1 MGSRADRQWWV
12 GRPSWKDSCDAANM
26 TRIVASIL
34 RDSWRL
40 AFLFGVAA
48 AVSSAAAAAGAIG
61 TIELIGTVPV
71 RCEVTIRN
79 LDGALDLVAG
89 ETAKPVAE
97 IVETCNE
104 PAGYTIAFG
113 SGNAGYLVSRDGI
126 RVDYR
131 IDYDTAAN
139 VDLAADLALDR
150 AEARFDFVR
159 PLRVSIDPA
168 GGRLAGTYSD
178 IITVTVTAR

>member
-1 MGSRADRQWWV
+1 
-12 GRPSWKDSCDAANM
+12 M
-26 TRIVASIL
+26 TRIVSFL
-34 RDSWRL
+34 RRGSWRL
-40 AFLFGVAA
+40 ALLLAFAA
-48 AVSSAAAAAGAIG
+48 AFPSAALAAGASG
-61 TIELIGTVPV
+61 TVELIGTVPV
-71 RCEVTIRN
+71 HCEITIRN
-79 LDGALDLVAG
+79 LDGTLDLVAG

-113 SGNAGYLVSRDGI
+113 SGNAGDLVSQDGI
-126 RVDYR
+126 RIDYR

-139 VDLAADLALDR
+139 VDLAADLLLDR

-159 PLRVSIDPA
+159 PVRVSVDP
-168 GGRLAGTYSD
+168 GSGRLAGTYSD

>member
-1 MGSRADRQWWV
+1 
-12 GRPSWKDSCDAANM
+12 M
-26 TRIVASIL
+26 TRIVSL
-34 RDSWRL
+34 LQRGSWRL
-40 AFLFGVAA
+40 AILLGVAVPVPSV
-48 AVSSAAAAAGAIG
+48 AVAAGAIG
-61 TIELIGTVPV
+61 TVELIGTVPV
-71 RCEVTIRN
+71 HCEIVIRN
-79 LDGALDLVAG
+79 LDGTLDLVAG

-113 SGNAGYLVSRDGI
+113 SGNAGDLVSQDGI

-131 IDYDTAAN
+131 IDYDTATN
-139 VDLAADLALDR
+139 VDLAADLSLDR
-150 AEARFDFVR
+150 PEARFDFVR
-159 PLRVSIDPA
+159 PLRVSVDPD

>member
-1 MGSRADRQWWV
+1 
-12 GRPSWKDSCDAANM
+12 M
-26 TRIVASIL
+26 TRIIARI
-34 RDSWRL
+34 RRGSWRL
-40 AFLFGVAA
+40 ALLLGGAVA
-48 AVSSAAAAAGAIG
+48 VPSAAFSAGASG
-61 TIELIGTVPV
+61 TVELIGTVPV
-71 RCEVTIRN
+71 HCEVTIRN
-79 LDGALDLVAG
+79 LDGTLDLVAG

-113 SGNAGYLVSRDGI
+113 SGNGGDLVSQDGI

-139 VDLAADLALDR
+139 VDLAVDLALDR

-159 PLRVSIDPA
+159 PLRVSVDPG

-178 IITVTVTAR
+178 IITVTVAAR

>member
-1 MGSRADRQWWV
+1 MGLRADRQ
-12 GRPSWKDSCDAANM
+12 GC
-26 TRIVASIL
+26 VAGIL
-34 RDSWRL
+34 RGSWRL
-40 AFLFGVAA
+40 VLVLGVATAVPCA
-48 AVSSAAAAAGAIG
+48 AVAAGASG
-61 TIELIGTVPV
+61 TVELTGTVPV
-71 RCEVTIRN
+71 HCEVTIRN
-79 LDGALDLVAG
+79 LDGTLDLVAG

-97 IVETCNE
+97 IVETCNQ
-104 PAGYTIAFG
+104 PAGYTIGFA
-113 SGNAGYLVSRDGI
+113 SGNAGDLVSQDGI

-139 VDLAADLALDR
+139 VDLAVDLALDR

-159 PLRVSIDPA
+159 PLRVSVDPG

>member
-1 MGSRADRQWWV
+1 
-12 GRPSWKDSCDAANM
+12 M
-26 TRIVASIL
+26 TRIIARI
-34 RDSWRL
+34 RRGSWRL
-40 AFLFGVAA
+40 ALLLGGAA
-48 AVSSAAAAAGAIG
+48 AVPSAAVAAGASG
-61 TIELIGTVPV
+61 TVELIGTVPV
-71 RCEVTIRN
+71 HCEVTIRN
-79 LDGALDLVAG
+79 LDGTLDLVAG

-113 SGNAGYLVSRDGI
+113 SGNGGDLVSQDGI

-139 VDLAADLALDR
+139 VDLAVDLALDR

-159 PLRVSIDPA
+159 PLRVSVDPG

-178 IITVTVTAR
+178 IITVTVAAR

>member
-1 MGSRADRQWWV
+1 
-12 GRPSWKDSCDAANM
+12 M
-26 TRIVASIL
+26 TRIVSLL
-34 RDSWRL
+34 RCGSWRL
-40 AFLFGVAA
+40 ALLLGGAA
-48 AVSSAAAAAGAIG
+48 AFPSAAFAASASG

-71 RCEVTIRN
+71 RCEVTIQN
-79 LDGALDLVAG
+79 LDGTLDLVAG
-89 ETAKPVAE
+89 ETAKPIAD

-104 PAGYTIAFG
+104 PAGYTITFA
-113 SGNAGYLVSRDGI
+113 SGNAGDLVSQDGI

-139 VDLAADLALDR
+139 VDLAIDLALDR

-159 PLRVSIDPA
+159 PLRVSVDSD
-168 GGRLAGTYSD
+168 GRRLAGAYSD

>member
-1 MGSRADRQWWV
+1 
-12 GRPSWKDSCDAANM
+12 M
-26 TRIVASIL
+26 TWIVPLL
-34 RDSWRL
+34 RCRSWRL
-40 AFLFGVAA
+40 ALLLGVAA
-48 AVSSAAAAAGAIG
+48 AVPSAAVAAGASG
-61 TIELIGTVPV
+61 TVELIGTVPV

-104 PAGYTIAFG
+104 PAGYTIGFA
-113 SGNAGYLVSRDGI
+113 SGNAGDLVSQDGI

-139 VDLAADLALDR
+139 VDLAVDLTLDR
-150 AEARFDFVR
+150 GEARFDFAR
-159 PLRVSIDPA
+159 PLRVSVDPA

-178 IITVTVTAR
+178 IITVTVAAR